1 MDTSDI
7 TKLTGAEKIFLGAIA
22 IYAQLADVPLVAN
35 SQMRWDLAGAHLAGV
50 AAMLPAEVVSAA
62 QARGQAE
69 DLWTTA
75 AVLLL
80 ELGSRGWGM

>member
-35 SQMRWDLAGAHLAGV
+35 SHMRWDLAGV
-50 AAMLPAEVVSAA
+50 TTMLPAEVVSAA

-69 DLWTTA
+69 DLCTTA